1 MCPDAHFMA
10 SPTSPTPRLF
20 THSLYSSGIQLNA
33 TFQGPRGKTVAGVA
47 ITSKGKATDLAWMP
61 AKREKLLIIIIMSVC
76 ASADRCSAFMQDCCC
91 SVRFSWARLLA
102 MWLRLSQS
110 SIWSVGTDVDV
121 GVITAK
127 GHQTKKRHRPGTHS
141 LLNGR
146 RPVTLCVFPFCD
158 ISEWD

>member
-1 MCPDAHFMA
+1 MA